1 MLRCL
6 AYEIVKKYIVNNNEN
21 LRMNETPTKKTAET
35 NMRTVSDSKRDFYT
49 YHNRPINSVYR
60 RVVEELLVEMHLLSV
75 NVDFKNDPIYYLGV
89 VTSFE
94 RLMQG
99 YRPEQD
105 KDSIFNAL
113 CKSVGGDPQVYKNQ
127 AGSLLDLAENKS
139 SEDLL
144 AWLESPTSEEG
155 INNIIEPIKAI
166 AQNQNFKY
174 SRLFGI
180 GLYTLIEKVDAE
192 LLADEKERNKTFTLL
207 AEKLG
212 LPEEKLKKDID
223 LYRSSLEKM
232 GQLLQV
238 IEDVLQADR
247 KQREKREKQTSET
260 TENNVESQDDTEAK
274 E

>member
-1 MLRCL
+1 
-6 AYEIVKKYIVNNNEN
+6 
-21 LRMNETPTKKTAET
+21 MNETPIVKTTET
-35 NMRTVSDSKRDFYT
+35 NLKTVSDSKRDFYT
-49 YHNRPINSVYR
+49 HHTRPINSVYR

-75 NVDFKNDPIYYLGV
+75 NADFKSDPIYYLGV

-99 YRPEQD
+99 YRPEKD

-113 CKSVGGDPQVYKNQ
+113 CQSVGGDTQVYKDQ
-127 AGSLLDLAENKS
+127 ARSLLELADNKS
-139 SEDLL
+139 SDDLIT
-144 AWLESPTSEEG
+144 WLESPQSEAG
-155 INNIIEPIKAI
+155 IDNIIEPIKAI
-166 AQNQNFKY
+166 AQNENFKY

-180 GLYTLIEKVDAE
+180 GLYTLLEKTDRE
-192 LLADEKERNKTFTLL
+192 LLSDEKERNKTITLL
-207 AEKLG
+207 SEKLK

-232 GQLLQV
+232 NQLLQV

-247 KQREKREKQTSET
+247 KQREKREQKEQDSPETEATEAVT
-260 TENNVESQDDTEAK
+260 TEDNTETK